1 MGEGGLQR
9 KEGDLMGDT
18 QGDPLPTS
26 PPPQQRGL
34 VEEHGQVERVA
45 DAKTS

>member
-18 QGDPLPTS
+18 QGDPLPTT
-26 PPPQQRGL
+26 PQQRGL

>member
-1 MGEGGLQR
+1 MQREEGN
-9 KEGDLMGDT
+9 LMGDT
-18 QGDPLPTS
+18 QGEPLPT
-26 PPPQQRGL
+26 PIPQQRGL